1 MRPRSQTRNPTS
13 PLKTAGHRQHHA
25 VRLARAT
32 SARSHGPG
40 PRNVACP
47 GRAGRRRQGACCG
60 WTGIFVPGV
69 GRDGSGGAMY
79 AHAQGHAWGGV
90 GWSGFELQ
98 RRTAPHMHTRHMLVP
113 GGNTPQLTVPTGVHM
128 ASLPLE
134 PALGKLLLEGC
145 RRGCAR
151 VSWSRGEGGVG
162 GTTWPHRLHRWACHQ
177 GHAAIADTP
186 PRARCDRRRATARL
200 RLTTCRKR

>member
-1 MRPRSQTRNPTS
+1 MRFDWLAPPAPEAMVRALETLHALGALGDDAKVRAAGGPAFLSPEWVATALGVLCTHTR
-13 PLKTAGHRQHHA
+13 K
-25 VRLARAT
+25 VM
-32 SARSHGPG
+32 HG
-40 PRNVACP
+40 
-47 GRAGRRRQGACCG
+47 
-60 WTGIFVPGV
+60 
-69 GRDGSGGAMY
+69 
-79 AHAQGHAWGGV
+79 GGV

-98 RRTAPHMHTRHMLVP
+98 RRTAAPHMHTRHMLVP